1 MNRMDPK
8 EETQAIIEC
17 KTELA
22 SFAKI
27 YDAYVKDVYRYVY
40 SRLGNKTETEDITSE
55 TFLKA
60 IEKFSSYKHED
71 GKTIKWWLFA
81 IARNLMI
88 DKFRKKE
95 MLEFN
100 EEYTAWHD
108 EKILDAIADRDQITK
123 IEEFIKTFKPPVPEI
138 IQLRLWEELSF
149 EEISIIVG
157 KPTPSIKLAYYRAI
171 ANINVEFIKSEEK
184 ING

>member
-1 MNRMDPK
+1 MNP
-8 EETQAIIEC
+8 EEEERVVLACATD
-17 KTELA
+17 LA
-22 SFAKI
+22 SFTAL
-27 YDAYVKDVYRYVY
+27 YDAYVNDVYRYVY
-40 SRLGNKTETEDITSE
+40 SRLGNKTEAEDITSE

-60 IEKFSSYKHED
+60 IEKFSTYKHQN
-71 GKTIKWWLFA
+71 GRSIKWWFFA

-95 MLEFN
+95 LLEFN

-108 EKILDAIADRDQITK
+108 EKILDAVADKDLISQ

-149 EEISIIVG
+149 EEISQIVG
-157 KPTPSIKLAYYRAI
+157 KPVAAVKMAYYRALEK
-171 ANINVEFIKSEEK
+171 INQEFIKGDEK
-184 ING
+184 IYG